1 MIEISLGQRLHEL
14 RDRADLSLHELAKKV
29 GISGPFLSDIELG
42 RRFPSEEILAKLAKV
57 LNVSLEDLK
66 QYDNRELERQSLLP
80 SYPAPIRIERFV
92 EKEFKT
98 ALRYED
104 LGPDNLGCT
113 IFNSSGAVEAIL
125 VSRSLEEQNTIP
137 ARRRVRSTVAHEAGH
152 GLLHGSLF
160 IEGNFPDLR
169 ENQRRIPCR
178 SEDILVETQRSYRG
192 RWWEFQA
199 NQAIGSLLLPKS
211 LMNAFLD
218 QAGIKFDSSGNRIL
232 TPVQRESLA
241 KKAATIF
248 DVNPIVARI
257 RLDSLFS

>member
-1 MIEISLGQRLHEL
+1 MR
-14 RDRADLSLHELAKKV
+14 KV
-29 GISGPFLSDIELG
+29 PTPSGPFPFQLY
-42 RRFPSEEILAKLAKV
+42 F
-57 LNVSLEDLK
+57 EDLGEI
-66 QYDNRELERQSLLP
+66 DEICLEALKRQSLLP

-113 IFNSSGAVEAIL
+113 IFNSLGAVEAIL
-125 VSRSLEEQNTIP
+125 VSRSLEEQNTTP

-160 IEGNFPDLR
+160 TGANFPDR
-169 ENQRRIPCR
+169 GGNQRRILCR
-178 SEDILVETQRSYRG
+178 SEDILLDTQRSYRG

-199 NQAIGSLLLPKS
+199 NQAIGSLLLPRP
-211 LMNAFLD
+211 LVNAFLEES
-218 QAGIKFDSSGNRIL
+218 GSSIQVPGE
-232 TPVQRESLA
+232 RESLC
-241 KKAATIF
+241 KKVAAIF

-257 RLDSLFS
+257 RLDALFP